1 MKIKKIFS
9 REIAL
14 KLMANNNK
22 LLYTEQNRNK
32 PWLVVFC
39 FEETNTLLHELST
52 LTHYSA

>member
-9 REIAL
+9 RNIAL
-14 KLMANNNK
+14 KLMASDNK

-39 FEETNTLLHELST
+39 FEETNTLLHELSA
-52 LTHYSA
+52 LTQHSA